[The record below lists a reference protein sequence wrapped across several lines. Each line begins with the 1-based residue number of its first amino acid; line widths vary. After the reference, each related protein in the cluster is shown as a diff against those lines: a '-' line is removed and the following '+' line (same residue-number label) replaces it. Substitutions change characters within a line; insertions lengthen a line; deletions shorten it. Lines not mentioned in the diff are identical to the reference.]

1 METISLEDQPI
12 FLQSFQ
18 FSGTVIG
25 ITETGK
31 QNIV

>member
-1 METISLEDQPI
+1 METVSLEDQPI
-12 FLQSFQ
+12 FLQTIR